1 MKILV
6 VDGSNRNGGNSCMAI
21 SMLERA
27 LAEHEV
33 KSLTLRQSDCRFC
46 LACDACQEREGLF
59 CVQKDDITELLP
71 FLSICDA
78 VVIASPIYDHRISSR
93 VELFFER
100 LYAMTDMR
108 NGQDCLAEKKNNKVA
123 LLLSCFSGSQDV
135 YRKYAESLIRDCL
148 WQISAGQYRV
158 RVFGGMMGR
167 EFANHPEY
175 IQQLSEIADWLKEG
189 NV

>member
-71 FLSICDA
+71 FLSICDG
-78 VVIASPIYDHRISSR
+78 VSIA
-93 VELFFER
+93 
-100 LYAMTDMR
+100 
-108 NGQDCLAEKKNNKVA
+108 
-123 LLLSCFSGSQDV
+123 
-135 YRKYAESLIRDCL
+135 
-148 WQISAGQYRV
+148 
-158 RVFGGMMGR
+158 
-167 EFANHPEY
+167 EFAEDGRIKTMMEYQSEHEHYHPY
-175 IQQLSEIADWLKEG
+175 
-189 NV
+189 N